1 MVSSVI
7 FVKMAL
13 PKRFLL
19 ILPLGLVLA
28 AFISLVDEKKEIVKI
43 GKVAV
48 WEDTINNNVSFL
60 SGMNIDADGSP
71 RAYHPVP
78 DSGSDNLANAGHK
91 GNWWGIIAENG
102 EPVIQGKNDPAPG
115 FYISC
120 TSLQDATKKISDP
133 ARYVNSDSI
142 PYIVLPNN
150 KTLLDEIK
158 MGDVAKVKNLRNGKS
173 SYAICADIGS
183 KDKIGEGSICLAELL
198 DIPSSPRKGG
208 IADSV
213 SYTVYSGSGN
223 GKPLTVH
230 VIDSIGL
237 ARDPV
242 KN

>member
-1 MVSSVI
+1 MTRT
-7 FVKMAL
+7 AL
-13 PKRFLL
+13 PLFFTAFLFTCFAFTAL
-19 ILPLGLVLA
+19 QVQKPLAKAGSVS
-28 AFISLVDEKKEIVKI
+28 I
-43 GKVAV
+43 
-48 WEDTINNNVSFL
+48 WRDTLNNTVFFL

-91 GNWWGIIAENG
+91 GNWWGIITEKG
-102 EPVIQGKNDPAPG
+102 EPVIQGKTDPAPG

-120 TSLQDATKKISDP
+120 TSLQDATKKITDP

-142 PYIVLPNN
+142 PYIVLPDN
-150 KTLLDEIK
+150 KIVLEEIK

-183 KDKIGEGSICLAELL
+183 KDKIGEGSIRLAKLL

-208 IADSV
+208 IADSI
-213 SYTVYSGSGN
+213 SYIVYPGSGN

-230 VIDSIGL
+230 AIDSIGF
-237 ARDPV
+237 ARDSV